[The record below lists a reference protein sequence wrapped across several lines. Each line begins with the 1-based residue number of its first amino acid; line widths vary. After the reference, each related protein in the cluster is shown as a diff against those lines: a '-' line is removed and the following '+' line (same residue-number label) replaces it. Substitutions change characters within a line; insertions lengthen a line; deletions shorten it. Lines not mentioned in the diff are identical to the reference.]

1 MSLTK
6 NEIAAFMVRFESGSL
21 SRAEWNHTAHLTI
34 ALWYA
39 RRTTGEEGLAIVRQ
53 RIRACNTA
61 VGIPNTDQA
70 GYHETLTRLFW
81 HGVCAHQKR
90 YEAVPLASSLEQLL
104 QSPLA
109 DRKWGLAFYNR
120 DTLYSKAARLDWVEP
135 DLIPPAQL
143 AAAIDTSL
151 GFAGTEPS
159 SPPAA

>member
-1 MSLTK
+1 MSLTQ
-6 NEIAAFMVRFESGSL
+6 NEIAAFMERFEAGTL
-21 SRAEWNHTAHLTI
+21 SRAEWNHAAHLTI

-39 RRTTGEEGLAIVRQ
+39 RQTTGDEGLAIVRE

-81 HGVCAHQKR
+81 QGVCSHHKQH
-90 YEAVPLASSLEQLL
+90 EAEPLASSLERLL
-104 QSPLA
+104 MSRLA
-109 DRKWGLAFYNR
+109 DRKWGLAFYKR

-135 DLIPPAQL
+135 DLVPPARL
-143 AAAIDTSL
+143 TAAIDRSL
-151 GFAGTEPS
+151 GFAGTAPS